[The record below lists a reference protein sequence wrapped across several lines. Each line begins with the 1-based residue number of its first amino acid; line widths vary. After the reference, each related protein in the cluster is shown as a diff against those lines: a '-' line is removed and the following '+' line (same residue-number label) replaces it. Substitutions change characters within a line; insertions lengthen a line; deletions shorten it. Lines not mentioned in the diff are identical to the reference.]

1 MTSTTVPRRKTPVWA
16 KILLVLFVLLLIGTA
31 AFGGLVVGK
40 ALGASEDRDVQVIRS
55 ITREEQV
62 VLLTA
67 GVADLKQESADGLSI
82 TIPGLDLI
90 PGLGTW
96 EFDVPGSERQM
107 LIRYDFDAKIGI
119 EGKDVKIERQLDGSY
134 HLTIPEFIYI
144 GSEDPEISVASE
156 SNGVLSWITPE
167 IDKFEAAKEVL
178 SEESVA
184 KTIEGARPVL
194 EEQARIFYTNILTAI
209 DPDIDL
215 EFTFAE

>member
-1 MTSTTVPRRKTPVWA
+1 MASTTAPRRKTPVWA
-16 KILLVLFVLLLIGTA
+16 KILLVLLVLLLIGTA

-40 ALGASEDRDVQVIRS
+40 ALGATEERDVQVIRS

-119 EGKDVKIERQLDGSY
+119 EGKDVKIERQVDGSY
-134 HLTIPEFIYI
+134 HLAIPEFIYI
-144 GSEDPEISVASE
+144 GSNDPEISVASE

-167 IDKFEAAKEVL
+167 IDKFEVAKEVL

-215 EFTFAE
+215 EFTFAD